1 MRQTIQSQL
10 PICELK
16 YSNQLSAFQV
26 IGIVTDLAN
35 YHSQYGEQS
44 VFDFISR
51 LTPMLETGQAKIF
64 FDDEH
69 RPYGYASWVLIPER
83 THPSLMAGQT
93 SETELAA
100 YFSETTGD
108 RLWFFD
114 FLCPFCTP
122 LIMFQWLKQ
131 ELACH
136 TNAYLGRYASGSGN
150 AVRRLW

>member
-100 YFSETTGD
+100 YFTEKGGD
-108 RLWFFD
+108 RLWFYD
-114 FLCPFCTP
+114 FLCPFCSP
-122 LIMFQWLKQ
+122 LIMFQWLKK
-131 ELACH
+131 ELANYS
-136 TNAYLGRYASGSGN
+136 NAYLERPATGSLN